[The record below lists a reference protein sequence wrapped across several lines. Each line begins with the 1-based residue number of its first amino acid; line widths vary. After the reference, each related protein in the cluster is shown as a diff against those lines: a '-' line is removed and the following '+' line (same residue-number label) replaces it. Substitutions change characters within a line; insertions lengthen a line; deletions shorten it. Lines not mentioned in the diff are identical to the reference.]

1 MTFLDTNVFV
11 YEIAEGNAI
20 PTAPRERRPWRRR
33 RRGAWGDAII
43 ANVERGVLD
52 GVFGA
57 WAGLFPREGNKIPLS
72 PSLPL
77 PYRTAA
83 GRVKEFLHAL
93 ARADGGGASTG
104 TPPGVPGATRR

>member
-1 MTFLDTNVFV
+1 MD
-11 YEIAEGNAI
+11 ACS
-20 PTAPRERRPWRRR
+20 RR
-33 RRGAWGDAII
+33 II

-57 WAGLFPREGNKIPLS
+57 WAGLFPREGNKIPLP

-93 ARADGGGASTG
+93 ARTGGGEPTG

>member
-1 MTFLDTNVFV
+1 MLKDCRRITQFRLRR
-11 YEIAEGNAI
+11 ANAG
-20 PTAPRERRPWRRR
+20 PGDDG
-33 RRGAWGDAII
+33 GAGPGGDAII

-52 GVFGA
+52 SVFGA

-83 GRVKEFLHAL
+83 GRVNVKEFLHAL
-93 ARADGGGASTG
+93 ARTVDGGASTG
-104 TPPGVPGATRR
+104 VPTGVPGATRR

>member
-1 MTFLDTNVFV
+1 M
-11 YEIAEGNAI
+11 
-20 PTAPRERRPWRRR
+20 
-33 RRGAWGDAII
+33 
-43 ANVERGVLD
+43 ERGVFD

-83 GRVKEFLHAL
+83 GRIKEFLHAL

-104 TPPGVPGATRR
+104 TPCFMVGFPGRARQPTPPERNAQPGAGVRREIPAESRSGSQIAVAFPCAFW